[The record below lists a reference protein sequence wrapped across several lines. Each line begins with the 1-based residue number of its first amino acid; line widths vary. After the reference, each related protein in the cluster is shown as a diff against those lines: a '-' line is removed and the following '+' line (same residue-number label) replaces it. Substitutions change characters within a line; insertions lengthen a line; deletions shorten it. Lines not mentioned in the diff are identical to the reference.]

1 NLPRNERYKPENT
14 LLVGLMPGPKEPK
27 SEEINHHLR
36 PMVDDLIRLYEG
48 LAIPTFECP
57 SGVCVRAALMMVA
70 CDIPAARKT
79 SRFTSHNSTCAC
91 YKCNRHFP
99 CLENGVNVDFHGFD
113 FSRWVLCDGVENR
126 LHAEEWESAST
137 PSERHWLEIENG
149 VRWSQLHRLGYL
161 DLVRGTIIDPM
172 HNLFPGM

>member
-1 NLPRNERYKPENT
+1 NLPHNERYKPENT

-27 SEEINHHLR
+27 SKEINHYLW
-36 PMVDDLIRLYEG
+36 PMVDDLIRLHEG

-57 SGVCVRAALMMVA
+57 SGVRVHATLMMVA

-79 SRFTSHNSTCAC
+79 SGFTSHNSTCAY

-99 CLENGVNVDFHGFD
+99 HLENSVNVDFRGFD
-113 FSRWVLCDGVENR
+113 FSRWVLRDSVENR

-137 PSERHWLEIENG
+137 PSERHRLEIKNG
-149 VRWSQLHRLGYL
+149 VQWSQLHRLGYL
-161 DLVRGTIIDPM
+161 NLVRGTIIDPM
-172 HNLFPGM
+172 HNLFLG